1 MNALSRPFA
10 AVAAF
15 TIFAVAGTACATTPD
30 TTNTVP
36 DTTPMPSS
44 AAIPSVPSTSP
55 PSNGAPSTATPPDST
70 TGTPSSSSS
79 APSTSST
86 SSAADSANAHDAEAR
101 KIFDQLDTNHDGILT
116 FDEFSR
122 ATIRAK

>member
-1 MNALSRPFA
+1 MNALSRPFV

-44 AAIPSVPSTSP
+44 AAIPPST
-55 PSNGAPSTATPPDST
+55 GTPSTGTPSGST
-70 TGTPSSSSS
+70 NGTPSSSSS
-79 APSTSST
+79 APSSSST
-86 SSAADSANAHDAEAR
+86 SSAADNANAHDAEAR

-116 FDEFSR
+116 LDEFSR